1 MDCCACDE
9 IENPAFAVKPNEAL
23 ICKCGGRS
31 KPVSRRTVLS
41 MIRSELLESALHG
54 TYRFCQAG
62 DCQVVYFEEQGTRVF
77 TVDDLRI
84 TVGVKATTDPIP
96 LCYCFGFNEG
106 QLREGI
112 SQTGSTTVPERI
124 SRLVREGLCACDV
137 RNPSGK
143 CCLGEVITT
152 AKRLC
157 LKSPYLRETTMV

>member
-1 MDCCACDE
+1 
-9 IENPAFAVKPNEAL
+9 
-23 ICKCGGRS
+23 
-31 KPVSRRTVLS
+31 

-62 DCQVVYFEEQGTRVF
+62 DCQVVYFEERGTRVF

-84 TVGVKATTDPIP
+84 TVGVKATTDPTP

-106 QLREGI
+106 HLREEI

-137 RNPSGK
+137 RSPSGR
-143 CCLGEVITT
+143 CCLGEVNRT
-152 AKRLC
+152 ANRL
-157 LKSPYLRETTMV
+157 KHEAVQQV